1 MHLTTNE
8 NLKERIASV
17 KRSIAAGHF
26 LPYEMRG
33 VRAALWSGSC
43 GSRRFAGSGG
53 GWREGGEARRPGAGG
68 V

>member
-33 VRAALWSGSC
+33 VRAALRQLERELRIEEIRGF
-43 GSRRFAGSGG
+43 GRRMA
-53 GWREGGEARRPGAGG
+53 
-68 V
+68 